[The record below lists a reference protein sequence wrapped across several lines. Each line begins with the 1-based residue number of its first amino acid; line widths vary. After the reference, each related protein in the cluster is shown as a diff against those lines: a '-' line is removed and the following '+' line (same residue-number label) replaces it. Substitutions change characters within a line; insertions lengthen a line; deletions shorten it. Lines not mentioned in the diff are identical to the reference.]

1 MAAAPFVQQLTV
13 LSGIAI
19 IMTIGVYGL
28 VAGIVKLDDL
38 GLWLNNK
45 ASSAAR
51 ALGSGILRAAPWLMK
66 GLSIAGTAAMFLVGG
81 GILVHGV
88 PALHHA
94 VEAAGT
100 AAAQWPVGGL
110 WAVLV
115 PNLLNA
121 VVGIVAGGLV
131 LAGWTLVQ
139 RLRGKSTA

>member
-1 MAAAPFVQQLTV
+1 
-13 LSGIAI
+13 
-19 IMTIGVYGL
+19 
-28 VAGIVKLDDL
+28 
-38 GLWLNNK
+38 
-45 ASSAAR
+45 
-51 ALGSGILRAAPWLMK
+51 
-66 GLSIAGTAAMFLVGG
+66 MFLVGG